1 MEIWDLYDEQG
12 NKTGETW
19 ERSRAKEIPE
29 GRYHI
34 VCDILIRHQDG
45 SFLLTFRKTVS
56 KQREMRL
63 NCVLFEQS
71 KRTRERDIFQN

>member
-29 GRYHI
+29 GRYSTR
-34 VCDILIRHQDG
+34 DTSLILI
-45 SFLLTFRKTVS
+45 S
-56 KQREMRL
+56 
-63 NCVLFEQS
+63 
-71 KRTRERDIFQN
+71 